1 MLRLHSSVD
10 GGTEPVFT
18 NMFHSMTGEN
28 LERPIRDDMSLNAN
42 FCAFSTLTRTR
53 TVSSNHDKLDK
64 TVGKRFA
71 ITVVVTGD
79 QIREITG
86 INLLFVEVNY
96 QVSLIVPNNL
106 CAYFKVSISY

>member
-1 MLRLHSSVD
+1 MSS
-10 GGTEPVFT
+10 GT
-18 NMFHSMTGEN
+18 SILILQG
-28 LERPIRDDMSLNAN
+28 
-42 FCAFSTLTRTR
+42 
-53 TVSSNHDKLDK
+53 DKLDK
-64 TVGKRFA
+64 TAGKRFA

-106 CAYFKVSISY
+106 CAYFKGSISY